1 MNGLW
6 FQLHASS
13 LSDTASQ
20 YLSCFGSTQ
29 NSGLLPQ
36 LLRWN
41 AGVEQKE
48 RFLMWYDEKKIALPH
63 RKEPQMRLQVS
74 LTLQMDAS
82 ATLATMEEQIQAAG
96 HRWMGEALKQ
106 AVRTFEKEH
115 HVCPHCGSS
124 HVRLEG
130 TVSRTV
136 LTQFGKVCL
145 ARQRMRCQDCFQR
158 FQPSAPLW
166 HELHLGRVTPG
177 LAEAAVLAGVS
188 WPYRQ
193 AAQTLTRLS
202 GASISA
208 EEIRLLT
215 NRYGSQQ
222 AKREEQASQK
232 QQEQAKPE
240 DQASRKQDLSAD
252 EVPAEPSSSSSA
264 DRTIIGMDGGWIPC
278 RSQRGGMEG
287 KVAVIASQ
295 KQLVRAPV
303 LPEKDATWYELQK
316 YMQRH
321 RHRSVARYRFAKRR
335 YVATFAPA
343 ASLGRLAARAVNT
356 LELPPQEQ
364 VVVADGADWIKKQA
378 QRHFPK
384 ATCIL
389 DWPHL
394 WRTMI
399 KAVRAVC
406 TSQQHSEKWLTKHL
420 ALLRQWLWHGEV
432 EPANALLLQWQAEP
446 GGKSI
451 KLLQKAITYLRTQQE
466 WMGSYEQW
474 KQQGYPIGS
483 GIIERAVAVVI
494 NRRMKKQGMSWLR
507 PNATAVVTLR
517 AAFLN
522 EEWKLPTAA

>member
-1 MNGLW
+1 
-6 FQLHASS
+6 
-13 LSDTASQ
+13 
-20 YLSCFGSTQ
+20 
-29 NSGLLPQ
+29 
-36 LLRWN
+36 
-41 AGVEQKE
+41 
-48 RFLMWYDEKKIALPH
+48 
-63 RKEPQMRLQVS
+63 MRIQVS
-74 LTLQMDAS
+74 LTLEMDAS
-82 ATLATMEEQIQAAG
+82 AELADLEEQIQEAG
-96 HRWMGEALKQ
+96 HCWMAEALKQ
-106 AVRTFEKEH
+106 AVRRYEQEH

-124 HVRLEG
+124 QVRLEG

-166 HELHLGRVTPG
+166 QDLRLGRVTPG
-177 LAEAAVLAGVS
+177 LAEAAVLAGIS

-193 AAQTLTRLS
+193 AAQSLKRFS

-208 EEIRLLT
+208 EEIRLLI
-215 NRYGSQQ
+215 NRSGKEV
-222 AKREEQASQK
+222 AKREEQQASKKPEEPIEPEKGASK
-232 QQEQAKPE
+232 QQE
-240 DQASRKQDLSAD
+240 LFAD
-252 EVPAEPSSSSSA
+252 EAPAELPSSPA
-264 DRTIIGMDGGWIPC
+264 VDRTIIGLDGGWLPC

-287 KVAVIASQ
+287 KVGVIASQ
-295 KQLVRAPV
+295 KQLVRAPM
-303 LPEKDATWYELQK
+303 LPSKDATWYELHK
-316 YMQRH
+316 YMQHH
-321 RHRSVARYRFAKRR
+321 RHRSVARYRFAKHR

-343 ASLGRLAARAVNT
+343 ASLGRLAAQAVRT
-356 LELPPQEQ
+356 LALPPQEQ
-364 VVVADGADWIKKQA
+364 VVVADGAEWIKQQA
-378 QRHFPK
+378 QRHFPT

-406 TSQQHSEKWLTKHL
+406 TQQQQSEKWLAKQL
-420 ALLRQWLWHGEV
+420 LLLRQWLWRAETLK
-432 EPANALLLQWQAEP
+432 ANALLLQWQAEP

-451 KLLQKAITYLRTQQE
+451 PLLQKAITYLRTQQE
-466 WMGSYEQW
+466 WIGSYEQW

-522 EEWKLPTAA
+522 GELALPSAACTFP

>member
-1 MNGLW
+1 
-6 FQLHASS
+6 
-13 LSDTASQ
+13 
-20 YLSCFGSTQ
+20 
-29 NSGLLPQ
+29 
-36 LLRWN
+36 
-41 AGVEQKE
+41 
-48 RFLMWYDEKKIALPH
+48 
-63 RKEPQMRLQVS
+63 MRLQVS
-74 LTLQMDAS
+74 LILEMNAS
-82 ATLATMEEQIQAAG
+82 STLADLEEEIQQAG
-96 HRWMGEALKQ
+96 HRWMREALKQ

-115 HVCPHCGSS
+115 HVCPHCGGT

-130 TVSRTV
+130 TLSRTV
-136 LTQFGKVCL
+136 LTQFGKVSL
-145 ARQRMRCQDCFQR
+145 ARQRMRCQDCFRR

-166 HELHLGRVTPG
+166 QDLPLARVTPG
-177 LAEAAVLAGVS
+177 LADAAVLAGAS

-193 AAQTLTRLS
+193 AAQTLARLS
-202 GASISA
+202 GACISA

-215 NRYGSQQ
+215 NRYGSLQ
-222 AKREEQASQK
+222 AKREERACNKPEQGVDEK
-232 QQEQAKPE
+232 QQEQVKPE
-240 DQASRKQDLSAD
+240 QHPRQKQELSAD
-252 EVPAEPSSSSSA
+252 EGEASTPSSPSA
-264 DRTIIGMDGGWIPC
+264 DRTIIGMDGGWLPC

-295 KQLVRAPV
+295 KQLVRAAA
-303 LPEKDATWYELQK
+303 LPDKEASWYELQK
-316 YMQRH
+316 YMRGH
-321 RHRSVARYRFAKRR
+321 PHRSVARFRFAKRR

-343 ASLGRLAARAVNT
+343 SALGRLAAQAVKA
-356 LELPPQEQ
+356 LERPPQEQ
-364 VVVADGADWIKKQA
+364 VVVADGADWIKQEA

-406 TSQQHSEKWLTKHL
+406 NFQQHDEQWLSKHL
-420 ALLRQWLWHGEV
+420 ALLREGLWHGQV
-432 EPANALLLQWQAEP
+432 QQANALLLQWQAEP
-446 GGKSI
+446 GGKPI
-451 KLLQKAITYLRTQQE
+451 PLLQKAITYLQTQQQ

-483 GIIERAVAVVI
+483 AIIERAVAVVI

-522 EEWKLPTAA
+522 EEWELPTTACTSP